1 VLGISFDSIESH
13 KKFIEKHGLN
23 DITLLSDKDRTV
35 TGLYGV
41 KHWLLPV
48 AKRVFIVVD
57 KRGTIIFHRDAGLSR
72 LENQTKT
79 LLDAID
85 SGIR

>member
-1 VLGISFDSIESH
+1 VLGISFDSTESH

-23 DITLLSDKDRTV
+23 DITLLSDKDRMV

-48 AKRVFIVVD
+48 AKRVYIVVD
-57 KRGTIIFHRDAGLSR
+57 KSGTIIFNKDTGLS
-72 LENQTKT
+72 LLKNQTKT